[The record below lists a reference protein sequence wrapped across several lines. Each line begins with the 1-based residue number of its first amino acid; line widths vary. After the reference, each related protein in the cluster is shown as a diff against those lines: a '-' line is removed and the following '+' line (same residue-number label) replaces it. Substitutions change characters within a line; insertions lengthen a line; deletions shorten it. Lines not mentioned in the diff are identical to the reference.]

1 MNNRKIILFF
11 DKKLL
16 KNILRTANIN
26 INNGIGGNMMK
37 YYGEKSLSEILG
49 LVMNFTIVFGMF
61 LTAALGY
68 NTLSKGDSGEFNFEL
83 WQGSLVVALLVVG
96 ISCLFLIVFNLK
108 KIIGTLVKADPFVR
122 ENVVAFK
129 RISIQSFII
138 SMCYFINLL
147 VNYNLKEFKFIYVDN
162 SGIHTDMEFLIF
174 LFAGIFIFILA
185 KVFEQ
190 AIKYKE
196 DNDLTI

>member
-11 DKKLL
+11 NKKLL
-16 KNILRTANIN
+16 KNILETVNIN
-26 INNGIGGNMMK
+26 TNNSFGGILMK

-49 LVMNFTIVFGMF
+49 LVMNFTIVFGIF

-68 NTLSKGDSGEFNFEL
+68 NTFSRGTSGEFNFE
-83 WQGSLVVALLVVG
+83 QGQLLLVVALLAVG

-138 SMCYFINLL
+138 SICYFINLL
-147 VNYNLKEFKFIYVDN
+147 VNYNLEEFKFIYVDS

-174 LFAGIFIFILA
+174 LFAGLFIFILA

-190 AIKYKE
+190 AIQYKE